1 MEFEPRFLN
10 GVFLGLHDRS
20 DEILVWGPEGVRK
33 ARTIRRRPIEEQW
46 KKEEVLQ
53 VQGTPLRPNPDSED
67 SRIKTRMTPGLA
79 NNVVLG
85 DPVTRKRYDAML
97 AWCAEPDPPKSP
109 KALWS
114 FMVPWVTDPT
124 SAVAVKLLREMSGLR
139 RLRDLPLSPLPPS
152 EGPTVVP
159 LPTAESSGS
168 GPHLQVVD
176 GTPEATQVLRMFED
190 SGSSPL
196 ISTEDLTVL
205 IASLGYCG
213 ALLREVRERKGLS
226 IQDVVDQTA
235 IPEKY
240 LDALERDA
248 RRELPGAAI
257 FVEGYL
263 RTVADVLGLE
273 ATALARG
280 YLTRLEDS
288 IDTEPDSA

>member
-1 MEFEPRFLN
+1 MSESFYERL
-10 GVFLGLHDRS
+10 GVAENVSGTALRGAYAKQLER
-20 DEILVWGPEGVRK
+20 VRLRREK
-33 ARTIRRRPIEEQW
+33 VVEQRGDPSQLDYTRTRLEEAW
-46 KKEEVLQ
+46 
-53 VQGTPLRPNPDSED
+53 R
-67 SRIKTRMTPGLA
+67 
-79 NNVVLG
+79 VLG
-85 DPVTRKRYDAML
+85 DPVARKRYDAML
-97 AWCAEPDPPKSP
+97 AWCGEPDPPKSP
-109 KALWS
+109 QALWS

-124 SAVAVKLLREMSGLR
+124 SAVAVKLLREMTGLR

-176 GTPEATQVLRMFED
+176 GTPEATQVLRMFEN
-190 SGSSPL
+190 SGSSSL
-196 ISTEDLTVL
+196 ISTEDLSDL

-226 IQDVVDQTA
+226 MQDVVDQTA

-240 LDALERDA
+240 LDALEHDA
-248 RRELPGAAI
+248 RQKLPGAAI

-273 ATALARG
+273 PTPLARG
-280 YLTRLEDS
+280 YLAHLEDR

>member
-1 MEFEPRFLN
+1 MSESFYERL
-10 GVFLGLHDRS
+10 GVAENVSGTALRS
-20 DEILVWGPEGVRK
+20 AYAQQLERVRTRREK
-33 ARTIRRRPIEEQW
+33 VVEQRGDPSQLDYTRARLEEAW
-46 KKEEVLQ
+46 
-53 VQGTPLRPNPDSED
+53 R
-67 SRIKTRMTPGLA
+67 
-79 NNVVLG
+79 VLG

-124 SAVAVKLLREMSGLR
+124 SAVAVKLLREMTGLR